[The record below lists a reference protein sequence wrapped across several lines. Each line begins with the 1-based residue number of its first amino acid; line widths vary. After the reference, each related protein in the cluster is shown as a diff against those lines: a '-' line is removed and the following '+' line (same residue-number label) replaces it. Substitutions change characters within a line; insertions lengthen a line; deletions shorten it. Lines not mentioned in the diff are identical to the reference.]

1 MNRWILPQNILSGI
15 AAVVFVILIFYS
27 SPVVSDSCGLKPER
41 GPCTNYSVLYFYNST
56 ANRCQRFW
64 YGGCD
69 GNDNRFNTEDECKE
83 KCSGSRTE
91 NTGKYMLRSL
101 PEKKKLKSC
110 KWYIAECWLTVKNK
124 KKWISSKLR
133 KEKPEWKEVFQ
144 LVYYLMKK
152 ANLFS
157 IFALR
162 LVKVMYVFFI
172 EILELDMQENISH
185 WKEKRCFEILC
196 RNVVN
201 VFLW

>member
-1 MNRWILPQNILSGI
+1 MMNRWILPQNILSGI

-56 ANRCQRFW
+56 AKRCQRFW

-69 GNDNRFNTEDECKE
+69 GNDNRFNTEDECKD

-110 KWYIAECWLTVKNK
+110 K
-124 KKWISSKLR
+124 
-133 KEKPEWKEVFQ
+133 
-144 LVYYLMKK
+144 
-152 ANLFS
+152 
-157 IFALR
+157 
-162 LVKVMYVFFI
+162 
-172 EILELDMQENISH
+172 
-185 WKEKRCFEILC
+185 
-196 RNVVN
+196 
-201 VFLW
+201 

>member
-56 ANRCQRFW
+56 AKQCQRFW

-91 NTGKYMLRSL
+91 NTGKYMLHYL
-101 PEKKKLKSC
+101 PEKKP
-110 KWYIAECWLTVKNK
+110 VKK
-124 KKWISSKLR
+124 
-133 KEKPEWKEVFQ
+133 F
-144 LVYYLMKK
+144 LM
-152 ANLFS
+152 
-157 IFALR
+157 
-162 LVKVMYVFFI
+162 M
-172 EILELDMQENISH
+172 NI
-185 WKEKRCFEILC
+185 K
-196 RNVVN
+196 
-201 VFLW
+201 